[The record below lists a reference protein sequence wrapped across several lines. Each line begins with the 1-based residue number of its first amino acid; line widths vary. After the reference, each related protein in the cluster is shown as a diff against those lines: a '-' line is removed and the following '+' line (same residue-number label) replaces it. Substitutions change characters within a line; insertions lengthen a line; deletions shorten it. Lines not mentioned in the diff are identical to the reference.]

1 MIASIVRVTASVLSG
16 GIVYGVWLAGVLATM
31 RRPTAPLPF
40 ALVLTAPIVT
50 AAGFALGALLGDLLT
65 NRSRRRFR
73 PDYLW
78 QLAACAAG
86 ALVVYP
92 FGPMLI
98 VFGMFA
104 AGTAVAVVTE
114 VRSRR

>member
-1 MIASIVRVTASVLSG
+1 MIASIVRVAASVLSG
-16 GIVYGVWLAGVLATM
+16 GIVYSVWLAAVLATM
-31 RRPTAPLPF
+31 RRPTAPLPL

-65 NRSRRRFR
+65 NRSRRRFK
-73 PDYLW
+73 PAYLW

-86 ALVVYP
+86 ALAVYP

-98 VFGMFA
+98 VFGMLA
-104 AGTAVAVVTE
+104 AGTAVAVTAE
-114 VRSRR
+114 VRSHR